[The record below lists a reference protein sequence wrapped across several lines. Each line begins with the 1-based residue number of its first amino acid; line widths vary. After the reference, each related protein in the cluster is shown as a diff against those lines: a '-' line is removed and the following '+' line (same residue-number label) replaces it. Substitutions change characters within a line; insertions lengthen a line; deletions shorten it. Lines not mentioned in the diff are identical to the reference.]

1 MNTAKQILLC
11 SLIAGIGLQGC
22 ASPKTE
28 EIKAEAQR
36 TVDAQENQWPKAA
49 DSTNRS
55 FVTNK
60 IGSYFGKKMIAV
72 PRDKLLPN
80 VFSRPAEFKVA
91 LISTQGRVNLSA
103 LAEEVFHRTGIPVE
117 IDQNVFLREANVPAA
132 GAAGQTTGKGAGNN
146 QSSANLAFEFE
157 KSVPMNYY
165 GPLAEYLNMVS
176 SKLGI
181 SWEYDAGKVHFFRF
195 KSKTFEIK
203 AAAGKKT
210 TSSAFDSNGSINT
223 SGSGGGS
230 SSSSSSSVNVGV
242 SQRTESSMDFWT
254 EFMAELNA
262 MLSPGEKAVANQA
275 AGTLTVNATPRS
287 LERIAAFVEEQNRRV
302 TRSVYLQLQLV
313 SIVSKSGRDIGVD
326 VNAFLTSQNNKYRGF
341 VSSAA
346 SLVSKDAG
354 TLGTTLLPPVAGS
367 PLPGLQGDPFKNG
380 DASVAIVQALSQWA
394 DVSIVDNIRAY
405 ATNQIPTPI
414 TMGGSKK
421 YVEST
426 GSTYSQNVTQ
436 TQVKQETVNF
446 GLSMVFTPRIFDNN
460 EMMLGY
466 TLDLANLEGFE
477 VTKVDNT
484 TVKSPELRRR
494 ATSQTVKLIPG
505 QTVAL
510 AQFTNTAAIDKINA
524 GFGGSQSK
532 SDGKEV
538 LFLLATPVLVD
549 AAR

>member
-1 MNTAKQILLC
+1 MESAKQLVIY

-28 EIKAEAQR
+28 EIKAEANK
-36 TVDAQENQWPKAA
+36 TVTAQEGQWPKAA

-60 IGSYFGKKMIAV
+60 NGSYFGKKIVAV

-117 IDQNVFLREANVPAA
+117 IDQNVFVREANVPAA
-132 GAAGQTTGKGAGNN
+132 AGQGQNSNKAASNT
-146 QSSANLAFEFE
+146 QSSANLAFDLE

-181 SWEYDAGKVHFFRF
+181 SWEYDAGKVHFYRF

-203 AAAGKKT
+203 APAGKKT
-210 TSSAFDSNGSINT
+210 TSAAFDSNGSIST
-223 SGSGGGS
+223 GGSSGGS
-230 SSSSSSSVNVGV
+230 SSSNNSSVNVGV

-262 MLSPGEKAVANQA
+262 MLAPGEKAVSNQA
-275 AGTLTVNATPRS
+275 AGTLTVLATPRT
-287 LERIAAFVEEQNRRV
+287 LERIGSFVEEQNRRV

-313 SIVSKSGRDIGVD
+313 SIVSKTGRDVGVD
-326 VNAFLTSQNNKYRGF
+326 VNAFLTSQNSKLRGWM
-341 VSSAA
+341 SSAA
-346 SLVSKDAG
+346 SVVSKDAG
-354 TLGTTLLPPVAGS
+354 SLGVISLPPVPGS
-367 PLPGLQGDPFKNG
+367 PLPGLQGDAFRNG
-380 DASVAIVQALSQWA
+380 DASMAIVQALSQWA
-394 DVSIVDNIRAY
+394 DVTIVDNIRAY

-436 TQVKQETVNF
+436 TQVKQDTVNF

-477 VTKVDNT
+477 ITKVDST

-510 AQFTNTAAIDKINA
+510 AQFSNTSAIDKINA